1 MCKPFFSLHPSLLSA
16 PLPSSPCRGLQ
27 GVLDEQFLAMQQQM
41 AGSEDSD
48 DSCHSVSHFVAEVV
62 RLFIEETDKTVA
74 RLAAAV

>member
-1 MCKPFFSLHPSLLSA
+1 
-16 PLPSSPCRGLQ
+16 
-27 GVLDEQFLAMQQQM
+27 MQQQM

-48 DSCHSVSHFVAEVV
+48 DSCHSVSPFVAEVV